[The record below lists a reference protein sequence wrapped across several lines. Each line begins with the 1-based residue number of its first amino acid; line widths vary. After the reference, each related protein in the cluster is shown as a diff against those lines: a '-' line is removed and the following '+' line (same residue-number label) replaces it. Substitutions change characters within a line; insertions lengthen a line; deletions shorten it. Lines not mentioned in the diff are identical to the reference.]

1 MIKEMPNDATE
12 MQKVW
17 QFTAAMMLCDHTV
30 ESNAVEARFVITGL
44 IYGDKQN
51 GDWEVII
58 RKK

>member
-1 MIKEMPNDATE
+1 MPNDATE